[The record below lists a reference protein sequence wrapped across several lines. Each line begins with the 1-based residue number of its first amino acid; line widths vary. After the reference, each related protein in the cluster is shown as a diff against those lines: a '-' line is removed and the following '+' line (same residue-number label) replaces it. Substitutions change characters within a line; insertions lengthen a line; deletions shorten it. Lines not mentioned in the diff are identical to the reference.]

1 MDQHAPDVSN
11 TAWGH
16 KYFSLLFPDKLDDYH
31 NPNYQRFYLIKLLQK
46 PPEEDGRYADWL
58 SDIKRLSGMDNIKNE
73 PNPTEYKPAEPGS
86 TDSNPQN
93 L

>member
-1 MDQHAPDVSN
+1 MSEENN
-11 TAWGH
+11 T
-16 KYFSLLFPDKLDDYH
+16 
-31 NPNYQRFYLIKLLQK
+31 
-46 PPEEDGRYADWL
+46 PEDDGRYADWL
-58 SDIKRLSGMDNIKNE
+58 NDIKRLSGMDNIKNE